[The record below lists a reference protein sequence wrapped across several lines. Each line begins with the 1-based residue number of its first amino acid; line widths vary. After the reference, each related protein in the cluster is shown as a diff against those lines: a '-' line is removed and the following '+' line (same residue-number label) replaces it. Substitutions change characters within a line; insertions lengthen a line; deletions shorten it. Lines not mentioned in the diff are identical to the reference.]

1 MGLFDRLGQKGPQGT
16 PHGQPQGRP
25 VTPQEMRAEMGRIQQ
40 NPASYL
46 KQRGFNIPAGMSDP
60 KQITQHLLQTGQVG
74 NPRLQ
79 MVMRMLGR

>member
-1 MGLFDRLGQKGPQGT
+1 MNLFDRLSGNGRSAQGN
-16 PHGQPQGRP
+16 QI
-25 VTPQEMRAEMGRIQQ
+25 TPQEMRTEMGRIQQ

-74 NPRLQ
+74 NQRLQ

>member
-1 MGLFDRLGQKGPQGT
+1 MGLFDRLSGNGRPA
-16 PHGQPQGRP
+16 QPQGHQI
-25 VTPQEMRAEMGRIQQ
+25 TPQEMRTEMGRIQQ

>member
-1 MGLFDRLGQKGPQGT
+1 MMGLFDRLGGNGRSA
-16 PHGQPQGRP
+16 QPQGHP
-25 VTPQEMRAEMGRIQQ
+25 VTPQEMRTEMGRIQQ

-46 KQRGFNIPAGMSDP
+46 KQRGFSIPAGMSDP

-79 MVMRMLGR
+79 MVMKMLGR

>member
-1 MGLFDRLGQKGPQGT
+1 MMGLFDRLSENGRSAQG
-16 PHGQPQGRP
+16 HK
-25 VTPQEMRAEMGRIQQ
+25 VTPQEMRTEMGRIQQ

-74 NPRLQ
+74 NQRLQ
-79 MVMRMLGR
+79 MVMKMLGR

>member
-1 MGLFDRLGQKGPQGT
+1 MMGLFDRLSGNAAQG
-16 PHGQPQGRP
+16 HQ
-25 VTPQEMRAEMGRIQQ
+25 VTPQEMRTEMGRIQQ